1 MKRNDYALDFS
12 WCHENFF
19 TFTRI
24 REVYIEAYKKN
35 IVVRILQ
42 VENNFRTDG
51 KRFYSSMNF
60 SVFTQQRGQCI
71 CVCCHD

>member
-1 MKRNDYALDFS
+1 MKRNDYHCVFKNIHLTF
-12 WCHENFF
+12 HGVMKTFF

-42 VENNFRTDG
+42 VEDNFRTDG
-51 KRFYSSMNF
+51 RRF
-60 SVFTQQRGQCI
+60 
-71 CVCCHD
+71 